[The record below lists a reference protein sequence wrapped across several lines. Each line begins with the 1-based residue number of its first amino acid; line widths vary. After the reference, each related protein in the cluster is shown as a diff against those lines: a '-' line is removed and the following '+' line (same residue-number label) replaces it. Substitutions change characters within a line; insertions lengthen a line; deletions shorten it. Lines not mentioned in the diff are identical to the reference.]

1 MISTFSFSFAIVFVL
16 VFAFVFG
23 FVFVFVFVFGFGF
36 ETYLALGVL
45 RSATERIIPLKVK
58 HIVLKPDRPF
68 GFKDNK
74 LLISIIAF
82 DTLLSSRIFF
92 FKLFDTFVEIVILLE
107 FLSFFS
113 FLSPLSNFSCDFEEF
128 FSFDKFF
135 SFEIVGPSSLYL
147 ERQFSCLNIIEISK
161 FK

>member
-1 MISTFSFSFAIVFVL
+1 MISTFSFSFTI
-16 VFAFVFG
+16 
-23 FVFVFVFVFGFGF
+23 VFVFVFALVLVFAF

-68 GFKDNK
+68 GFKDNT
-74 LLISIIAF
+74 LLISIIAS

-92 FKLFDTFVEIVILLE
+92 FKLFDTLVEIVILLE

-135 SFEIVGPSSLYL
+135 SFEIVGPTSLLL
-147 ERQFSCLNIIEISK
+147 ERQFSCLNNIEISK